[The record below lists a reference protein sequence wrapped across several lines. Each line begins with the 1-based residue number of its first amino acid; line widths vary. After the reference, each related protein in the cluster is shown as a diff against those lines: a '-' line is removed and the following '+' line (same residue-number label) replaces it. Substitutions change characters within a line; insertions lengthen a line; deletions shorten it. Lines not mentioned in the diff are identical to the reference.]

1 MVSNPSVSNNFS
13 LRNINLRASFS
24 SFGCPGMHEKAV
36 YVGRYEKSPSDK
48 SPNENN
54 PTRERP
60 HYLLFA
66 LDEMLY

>member
-1 MVSNPSVSNNFS
+1 MK
-13 LRNINLRASFS
+13 FS

-36 YVGRYEKSPSDK
+36 YVWRYEKSPSDK

-54 PTRERP
+54 LTRERP